1 MIDTMDVERKAEIA
15 KKIKALMAKTVQAG
29 CTESEALAAADM
41 AQRLIREYQINLS
54 EAELIEEGFSNL
66 ELPWVSE
73 RQQFIEDRLATVI
86 AAFTGCKAF
95 RFIGKPSR
103 GQGKQAKKD
112 NYKLIFIGLKS
123 DVAFA
128 SWLIN
133 SLFSFAASAADTH
146 AINECHGYSAQQKR
160 EAWRAFVD
168 GLCDRIRS
176 RLRQLKQAAQQTSN
190 GRSLMVIDKQ
200 ALIAQYI
207 QDRGFH
213 ITGGKKVTVS
223 LNNNE
228 NFYAG
233 YRRGASAG
241 LNRPIEANDNR
252 TLAIK

>member
-1 MIDTMDVERKAEIA
+1 MDVERKAEIA

-29 CTESEALAAADM
+29 CTESEAMAAADL
-41 AQRLIREYQINLS
+41 AQRLINEYQINLS
-54 EAELIEEGFSNL
+54 EAELMEEGFSNL

-73 RQQFIEDRLATVI
+73 RQQFIEDRLATAI

-95 RFIGKPSR
+95 RFIGKPSQ
-103 GQGKQAKKD
+103 GQGKQSKKG

-123 DVAFA
+123 DIAFA
-128 SWLIN
+128 SWLLN
-133 SLFSFAASAADTH
+133 SLFSFAENEGDKH

-160 EAWRAFVD
+160 EAWRAFVE
-168 GLCDRIRS
+168 GACDRIRS

-190 GRSLMVIDKQ
+190 GRSLMLIDKQ
-200 ALIAQYI
+200 ALIAQHI
-207 QDRGFH
+207 KDQGFK
-213 ITGGKKVTVS
+213 ITDGKKVTTK

-228 NFYAG
+228 SFYAG
-233 YRRGASAG
+233 YKRGADAG